1 MLKIK
6 PKTQTPPI
14 EFSTVKVKIQ
24 TEALNNFNAAL
35 DAFSV
40 QNPHLEAQNL
50 TAFLN
55 ERVAILL
62 KKATQQL
69 QKKHGSVATSEAAFD
84 GSEPSNPSSS

>member
-50 TAFLN
+50 NAFLN
-55 ERVAILL
+55 DWVAILI
-62 KKATQQL
+62 KKATRQL
-69 QKKHGSVATSEAAFD
+69 QKKHESVATNEGKFA
-84 GSEPSNPSSS
+84 GSEPANPPSE